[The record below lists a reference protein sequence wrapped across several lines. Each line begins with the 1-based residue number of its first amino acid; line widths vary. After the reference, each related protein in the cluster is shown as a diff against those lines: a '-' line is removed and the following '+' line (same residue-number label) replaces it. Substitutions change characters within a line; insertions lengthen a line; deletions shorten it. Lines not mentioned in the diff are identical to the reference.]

1 MGRWVRLRD
10 HDRPTR
16 PYLGV
21 LTRAQAVPGR
31 PGLWQWTLRTPAGH
45 MSGGPHLPAQPLVR
59 AHTADVARARRQ
71 LSRVLARDRDTLAGL
86 REFGRPLG
94 VMPRAVAELEH
105 MRARLT
111 AQLNAES

>member
-1 MGRWVRLRD
+1 M
-10 HDRPTR
+10 
-16 PYLGV
+16 
-21 LTRAQAVPGR
+21 LTRAEPVPGR
-31 PGLWQWTLRTPAGH
+31 PGLWQWTLRTPTGR
-45 MSGGPHLPAQPLVR
+45 MSGGPHLPAEPLIR
-59 AHTADVARARRQ
+59 SYTSDVARARHQ

-111 AQLNAES
+111 AQLSDES